1 MIRKHPLIAHR
12 LRRLQGGFAAIEHR
26 FLRDGFWA
34 ALDHH
39 ELLLYIF
46 LVLVADRQGMSY
58 YSYDKICSLI
68 CVSLDEYIV
77 ARDGLI
83 DKDLIAF
90 DGRLFQVLS
99 LPAAPKCP
107 LRAPLV
113 NREDMCRDDPATV
126 RQLIVNSLKGAGHD
140 R

>member
-99 LPAAPKCP
+99 LPAVPKCP
-107 LRAPLV
+107 GRAPLLC
-113 NREDMCRDDPATV
+113 RQDMCRDDPATV
-126 RQLIVNSLKGAGHD
+126 RQIIVNSLKGAGHD